1 MELLEDVSDEDFE
14 RILAEIETP
23 ISVRA
28 HLSEESANQV
38 LAKVL
43 HEIERIEGS
52 PNHVAAVSG
61 KTVWFTPWLR
71 IAAAVCV
78 LLVGA
83 AWYWSQILNKDETTS
98 SSRGVYDVDPA
109 SPMATVTLENGEVV
123 RIDSS
128 AVGLVY
134 SKDGMQI
141 YKDENGALTYQDSTQ
156 NEPIYLTVSTPKGG
170 IMKVRLDDSTV
181 VELNAGAT
189 LRYPSAFTA
198 KKREVYLEGEAF
210 FSVAHDA
217 TKPFEVHMEKQ
228 IIEVLGTSFNVVSR
242 ADYARTTLVEGRV
255 KILTGGKAYF
265 LKPGEQAMV
274 TNEVKISSLNPT
286 QKVAWKNE
294 EFTFDHSTFYE
305 ILQEIESWYNVQVVF
320 ADNNLEDVHL
330 SGTVSRK
337 VKLSALLKVLEMN
350 TNYKFT
356 IEERR
361 VLVTKN

>member
-1 MELLEDVSDEDFE
+1 M
-14 RILAEIETP
+14 
-23 ISVRA
+23 
-28 HLSEESANQV
+28 
-38 LAKVL
+38 
-43 HEIERIEGS
+43 
-52 PNHVAAVSG
+52 
-61 KTVWFTPWLR
+61 
-71 IAAAVCV
+71 
-78 LLVGA
+78 
-83 AWYWSQILNKDETTS
+83 
-98 SSRGVYDVDPA
+98 
-109 SPMATVTLENGEVV
+109 
-123 RIDSS
+123 
-128 AVGLVY
+128 
-134 SKDGMQI
+134 
-141 YKDENGALTYQDSTQ
+141 
-156 NEPIYLTVSTPKGG
+156 
-170 IMKVRLDDSTV
+170 
-181 VELNAGAT
+181 
-189 LRYPSAFTA
+189 
-198 KKREVYLEGEAF
+198 
-210 FSVAHDA
+210 AHDA